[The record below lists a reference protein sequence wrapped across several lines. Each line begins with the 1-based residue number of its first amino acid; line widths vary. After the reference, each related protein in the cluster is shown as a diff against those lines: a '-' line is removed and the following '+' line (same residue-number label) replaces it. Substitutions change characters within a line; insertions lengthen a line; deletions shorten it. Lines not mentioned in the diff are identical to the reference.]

1 MYFCARGLISS
12 EQNFVD
18 NSKPGKCETV
28 DIHSEVPRHVETVVL
43 LSKLND
49 SKQFINV
56 KVDMEELDIT
66 YAESKATYEEIR
78 EWIKETY
85 GFKVSNLN
93 IAQTKRKCG
102 IIERDNY
109 NLSKDENSIIR
120 STPKEKTEAIMEAF
134 KYYQMI

>member
-1 MYFCARGLISS
+1 
-12 EQNFVD
+12 
-18 NSKPGKCETV
+18 
-28 DIHSEVPRHVETVVL
+28 VL

-49 SKQFINV
+49 SKQYINV

-66 YAESKATYEEIR
+66 SAESKATYEEIR
-78 EWIKETY
+78 EWIKERF

-109 NLSKDENSIIR
+109 NLPKNENSIMR
-120 STPKEKTEAIMEAF
+120 RTSKEKTEAVMEAF